1 MESIL
6 DTIDEELSFGD
17 GEDVEMMDIEEGEV
31 VDGHVSGETSDK
43 NDIEVKVISQSENL
57 QPAKNTGKR
66 RKKKKKNKKKNFVPQ
81 SDVVNIDR
89 FVVDVCKRLRE
100 RKSYL
105 VYTAIGVLGIA
116 AVRDLVKEVEAV
128 QVCGGQKTVL
138 GDRYRSGGGVLWN
151 ILKARDPNAY
161 KEIMKKGRDFEKQ
174 FRRPSVQPP
183 SASDAMTGKPV
194 ASTSD
199 NDCEIETP
207 VQEQLPQPSA
217 GEKRVPVH
225 ERIRVPVSYD
235 DLPVEEPANDQSS

>member
-43 NDIEVKVISQSENL
+43 NDIEVK
-57 QPAKNTGKR
+57 
-66 RKKKKKNKKKNFVPQ
+66 
-81 SDVVNIDR
+81 
-89 FVVDVCKRLRE
+89 
-100 RKSYL
+100 
-105 VYTAIGVLGIA
+105 
-116 AVRDLVKEVEAV
+116 VEAV